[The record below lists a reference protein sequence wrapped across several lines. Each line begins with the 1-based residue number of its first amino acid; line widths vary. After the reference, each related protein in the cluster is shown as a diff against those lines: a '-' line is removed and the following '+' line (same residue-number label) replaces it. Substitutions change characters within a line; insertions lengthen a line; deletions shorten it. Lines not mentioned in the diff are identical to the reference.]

1 MQDYFGYIIKKHE
14 TLTENSLIKLY
25 VNKRENSIIFK
36 IYLEILTYET
46 MNLLG
51 STKNKVTK
59 NENGKNMLHLE
70 IAQVVLVHCNL
81 VNIDY
86 QQNLRDLNTFVS
98 NKSFGQ
104 LLDISP
110 KDLIFLKTYN
120 SQFSYIEVWFTD
132 QNFKLLEIEDR
143 IKIN

>member
-59 NENGKNMLHLE
+59 NENGKYVLHLE
-70 IAQVVLVHCNL
+70 IAEIVLVHCNI
-81 VNIDY
+81 VNNDY
-86 QQNLRDLNTFVS
+86 QQNLRDLNTFVP

-104 LLDISP
+104 LLDI
-110 KDLIFLKTYN
+110 
-120 SQFSYIEVWFTD
+120 
-132 QNFKLLEIEDR
+132 
-143 IKIN
+143 

>member
-25 VNKRENSIIFK
+25 VNKRENRIIFK

-59 NENGKNMLHLE
+59 NENGKNVLHLE
-70 IAQVVLVHCNL
+70 IAQVVLVHCSL
-81 VNIDY
+81 VNNDY

-104 LLDISP
+104 LLDI
-110 KDLIFLKTYN
+110 
-120 SQFSYIEVWFTD
+120 
-132 QNFKLLEIEDR
+132 
-143 IKIN
+143 